1 MQPRTHNHREAT
13 LPSHKAACI
22 ATAALLILWIA
33 SIPTAIPLAPV
44 IEKSS
49 LNLEFYLG
57 LDVLPDK
64 ENKWKTS
71 P

>member
-1 MQPRTHNHREAT
+1 MQPRKQRYREAK
-13 LPSHKAACI
+13 LPSHKAASI
-22 ATAALLILWIA
+22 ATAALLFLWIA
-33 SIPTAIPLAPV
+33 SIPSAPILAPKV
-44 IEKSS
+44 KKAC